1 MNINIASI
9 WSALVATGMAMLWLF
24 TNIAWAADIERL
36 EARMIK
42 QQLREV
48 RSELRHE
55 DDEQTKREILEEI
68 EELIDD
74 LCEVKPDDRECN

>member
-24 TNIAWAADIERL
+24 TNIAWATDIERL

-55 DDEQTKREILEEI
+55 DDEQIKREILDEI

>member
-55 DDEQTKREILEEI
+55 DDEQIKREILEEI